1 MILYLP
7 YVLAVWLFLV
17 GLFGIVRSRNVIHAI
32 LCLAVMQSSTYVF
45 LITIG
50 FKRNAG
56 APIFSPDV
64 PVGTP
69 AVDPVVHALTL
80 TDIVVATVVTALI
93 LTMAIQVYR
102 AAGTLDPEKL
112 RPMRG

>member
-1 MILYLP
+1 VTLYLP
-7 YVLAVWLFLV
+7 YALVVWLFLV
-17 GLFGIVRSRNVIHAI
+17 GVFGIVRSRNLIHAV
-32 LCLAVMQSSTYVF
+32 LCLAVVQSSTYVF
-45 LITIG
+45 LIAIG

-56 APIFSPDV
+56 APIFSADV

-102 AAGTLDPEKL
+102 ITGTLDPEKL
-112 RPMRG
+112 RPMSG